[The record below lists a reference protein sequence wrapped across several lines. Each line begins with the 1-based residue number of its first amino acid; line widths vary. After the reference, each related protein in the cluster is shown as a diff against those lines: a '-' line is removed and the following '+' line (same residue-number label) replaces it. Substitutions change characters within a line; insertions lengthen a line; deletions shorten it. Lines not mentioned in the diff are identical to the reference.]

1 MRFSFSGC
9 GTIVHES
16 AGEGTTDFTDDKQ
29 IARKKTG
36 WVLFHGNDFF
46 FPPCNP
52 VLIGAIRGLRG
63 AMRVQFNDYRRQPGA
78 AA

>member
-9 GTIVHES
+9 GIIVHES
-16 AGEGTTDFTDDKQ
+16 AGEWITDFTDNKR
-29 IARKKTG
+29 ITRKKTG
-36 WVLFHGNDFF
+36 WASFHGNDFF
-46 FPPCNP
+46 FS
-52 VLIGAIRGLRG
+52 VQSGFIGAIRGLCD